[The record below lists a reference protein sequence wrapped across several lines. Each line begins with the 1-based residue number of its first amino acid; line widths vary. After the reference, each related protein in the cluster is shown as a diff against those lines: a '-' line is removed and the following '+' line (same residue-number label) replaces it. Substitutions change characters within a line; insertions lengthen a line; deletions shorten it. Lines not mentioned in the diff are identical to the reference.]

1 MSNSPYD
8 NLMNLK
14 FAVCFGATLLV
25 QSVTTR
31 ALDPEKQAAIDR
43 YKEPFAIY
51 LTAINE
57 LGTAL
62 DAIKTASDLIKAADK
77 FCDQA
82 NKFVDEFNENRDLF
96 ENSPV
101 VKSMDNDPDAKK
113 AMDDYLDSLRS
124 KLEDARPIFDHLIS
138 SLNRQSSSP
147 EINRVRDRVAATFQ
161 RLQLIYN

>member
-1 MSNSPYD
+1 
-8 NLMNLK
+8 MNLN
-14 FAVCFGATLLV
+14 FAVCLGACLFALSTSSL
-25 QSVTTR
+25 

-43 YKEPFAIY
+43 YKEPFAVY
-51 LTAINE
+51 LSAIND

-62 DAIKTASDLIKAADK
+62 DAVKTESDLIKAADK

-82 NKFVDEFNENRDLF
+82 NKFVDEFNENKDLF

-101 VKSMDNDPDAKK
+101 VKSMDSDPDAKK
-113 AMDDYLDSLRS
+113 AMEDYLDSLRS
-124 KLEDARPIFDHLIS
+124 KLEDARPIFDRLIS
-138 SLNRQSSSP
+138 SLNRQSTST